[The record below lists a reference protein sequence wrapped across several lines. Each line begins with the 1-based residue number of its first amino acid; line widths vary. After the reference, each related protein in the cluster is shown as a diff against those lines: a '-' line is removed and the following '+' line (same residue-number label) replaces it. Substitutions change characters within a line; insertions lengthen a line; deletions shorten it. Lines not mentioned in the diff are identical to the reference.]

1 MWNECFYAANQALI
15 ITERIYVYTA
25 DPEVW
30 GSKPYDLAAISAWYM
45 GLKEKALEYGQ
56 KAVEIEPSNTRLLE
70 NLEWYK
76 GTKK

>member
-1 MWNECFYAANQALI
+1 MQDKLI
-15 ITERIYVYTA
+15 ITEVITPDLYENYASQTA
-25 DPEVW
+25 IFP
-30 GSKPYDLAAISAWYM
+30 
-45 GLKEKALEYGQ
+45 KEKALEYGQ